1 MKIELDPYLETADTD
16 TYNNV
21 WPADVNVHL
30 EALPERSRWESWR
43 SNPMRDAQRN

>member
-1 MKIELDPYLETADTD
+1 
-16 TYNNV
+16 
-21 WPADVNVHL
+21 VNVHL